1 LSIILELAKRDK
13 RVKESLLLRYAE
25 KTDLIKHA
33 RNIIKST
40 IEAVKHR
47 GYIEYRDTS
56 KATDGADTVLQMID
70 DKIDSNDI
78 FTAVSLCIVVLEEM
92 MDLLSCCDD
101 SNGIVGGVICEAIEK
116 IGEAVE
122 SIEDTKRNDEQIFDI
137 IFNHALNTIYNGWTD
152 WRMDII

>member
-1 LSIILELAKRDK
+1 MSIILELAKRDK

-70 DKIDSNDI
+70 DK
-78 FTAVSLCIVVLEEM
+78 
-92 MDLLSCCDD
+92 
-101 SNGIVGGVICEAIEK
+101 
-116 IGEAVE
+116 
-122 SIEDTKRNDEQIFDI
+122 
-137 IFNHALNTIYNGWTD
+137 
-152 WRMDII
+152 